1 MALLTSS
8 LSRLLGIAQVTM
20 GNKIT
25 IVTKVTKIAWE
36 FPGWSLSRAET
47 HTGLYVKYLLLFSS
61 FKQNWN
67 RITIRVN
74 EYIFLTITCE
84 HPCEPGSSVSIVSGY
99 GLDDR
104 VIEVRSRAEAKG
116 FFL

>member
-1 MALLTSS
+1 
-8 LSRLLGIAQVTM
+8 VTI
-20 GNKIT
+20 GNRIT

-36 FPGWSLSRAET
+36 SPGWPLSRAET

-67 RITIRVN
+67 RIAIRVN

-84 HPCEPGSSVSIVSGY
+84 HPCERGSSVSIVVSGY

-104 VIEVRSRAEAKG
+104 VIEVRSRAEEKG